1 MAPSYRD
8 YTLSVNKGD
17 TLEKIAKEKNLS
29 IDELL
34 GANPN
39 LSATQKLEQG
49 QLIYLP
55 GMYKR
60 SQKNA
65 ERSEYSI

>member
-8 YTLSVNKGD
+8 YTLAVNKGD
-17 TLEKIAKEKNLS
+17 TLEKIAKAKDIPLS
-29 IDELL
+29 ELS

-39 LSATQKLEQG
+39 LSTTQKLDQG

-55 GMYKR
+55 GKR
-60 SQKNA
+60 K
-65 ERSEYSI
+65 R